1 MKFLTD
7 PYENAKNSLKD
18 FSEQLSRK
26 GHKRFLAGLV
36 VVALGSGMLYQGL
49 DSVDH
54 FISMKFQETQAKNSI
69 EMFKDIN
76 VYGKINAVNRHEYV
90 SYNARYTLSKSNSTH
105 IEEAYKTLED
115 SLDNII
121 CDNGKLL
128 KDNLKWVDTNGE
140 LQSEKLGNFRY
151 MVKNYLKENPEK
163 WTVEKTYK
171 SKYKNYTA
179 EIDIKTL
186 SEILKKVDVVLT
198 VDKTIEKTKTLN
210 EMFSTIH
217 GEKEKVVESKKN
229 GLSV

>member
-18 FSEQLSRK
+18 FSEQLTQK

-49 DSVDH
+49 DSVDN
-54 FISMKFQETQAKNSI
+54 FISMKFQEAQARNSI
-69 EMFKDIN
+69 EMFQDIN

-90 SYNARYTLSKSNSTH
+90 SLKARYTLSKSNSIH

-128 KDNLKWVDTNGE
+128 KDNLKWVDKNGE
-140 LQSEKLGNFRY
+140 LQSKKLGDFRY
-151 MVKNYLKENPEK
+151 MVKNYLKENPDK
-163 WTVEKTYK
+163 WSIERTYK

-186 SEILKKVDVVLT
+186 SDILKKIDVELT
-198 VDKTIEKTKTLN
+198 TEKTVEKTKTLDK
-210 EMFSTIH
+210 MYSTLH
-217 GEKEKVVESKKN
+217 VEKDKEIDIKKS